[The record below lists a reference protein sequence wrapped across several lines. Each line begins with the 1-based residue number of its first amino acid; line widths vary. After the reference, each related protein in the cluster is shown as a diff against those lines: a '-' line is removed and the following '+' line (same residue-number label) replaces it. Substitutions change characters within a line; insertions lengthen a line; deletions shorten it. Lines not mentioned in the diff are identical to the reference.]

1 MIGQKNQTIY
11 DPYPRESPWS
21 TFCFNAACFNA
32 AISSTV
38 CQYYFFRLSHFNI
51 FICLHLYYRNCL
63 ILIFYNLS
71 SLWIHNVINILWIIM
86 QKHQRKITAQ

>member
-1 MIGQKNQTIY
+1 MTGQKNQTIY

-21 TFCFNAACFNA
+21 TFCFNAA
-32 AISSTV
+32 ISRAV
-38 CQYYFFRLSHFNI
+38 CQYYFFHLSHFNI

-71 SLWIHNVINILWIIM
+71 SLWIHNVINILRIIM